1 MKSET
6 KKTTKPKS
14 KVSNPKSQIKVDWA
28 QLYLDLP
35 EHISSILREKRVK
48 PEQLITKTDGEI
60 LAYGLSDVDVETI
73 RSKYAPPAVNEPR
86 LEAPTNVGTE
96 TPSHDGAEKKAL
108 SGPRA
113 KQPRHLYGRSQRY
126 RALLKK
132 VAKDK
137 VLPPAAAIT
146 QLIKITKT
154 ASTIGLHLNVFD
166 TGLRGEVKV
175 PFSTGKNIR
184 VEVFSDKTIAAL
196 NDNRFEFDVLLA
208 TPADM
213 PKLAKYAKVLGPK
226 GLMPNPKTGTVT
238 AEPEK
243 RAKELMA
250 GANIAYKTEPKFP
263 IIHIAL
269 GKTNQKAEE
278 LTANLTI
285 LIKEIGLTKIK
296 SAYLTGTQT
305 PSLRLDLSSL

>member
-1 MKSET
+1 MET
-6 KKTTKPKS
+6 KATTTKSKISNLKS
-14 KVSNPKSQIKVDWA
+14 KIDWQ
-28 QLYLDLP
+28 QLYLNLP
-35 EHISSILREKRVK
+35 EHIASILREKRVK
-48 PEQLITKTDGEI
+48 PDQLISKTDGEI

-73 RSKYAPPAVNEPR
+73 RAKYSSTIVPQIKEVEKEVPVVKEVAAP
-86 LEAPTNVGTE
+86 
-96 TPSHDGAEKKAL
+96 EKKVL

-113 KQPRHLYGRSQRY
+113 KQPRHLFGRSKRY

-137 VLPPAAAIT
+137 ALAPSAALE
-146 QLIKITKT
+146 QLVKMAKT
-154 ASTIGLHLNVFD
+154 GSTIGLHLNVFD
-166 TGLRGEVKV
+166 TGLRGEVRV

-184 VEVFSDKTIAAL
+184 VEIFSDKTIAAL

-226 GLMPNPKTGTVT
+226 GLMPNPKSGTVT
-238 AEPEK
+238 AKPEE
-243 RAKELMA
+243 RAKELLA

-263 IIHIAL
+263 IIHVSL
-269 GKTNQKAEE
+269 GKTSQKAEE
-278 LTANLTI
+278 LSTNLTT

-296 SAYLTGTQT
+296 SAYLTSTQT
-305 PSLRLDLSSL
+305 PSLRLDLSTL